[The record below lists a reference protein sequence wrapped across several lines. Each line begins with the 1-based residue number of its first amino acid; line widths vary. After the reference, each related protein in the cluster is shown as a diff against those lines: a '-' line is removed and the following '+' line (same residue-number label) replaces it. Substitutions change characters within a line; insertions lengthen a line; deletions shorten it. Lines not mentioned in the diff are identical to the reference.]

1 MSVKRNS
8 KNMLKN
14 NISLRKAARGVTLI
28 ELLVGLAVG
37 LIVLSGLIYGWSIFT
52 RQSDYLLK
60 TAQFNQDLRATM
72 QVITQDLRRA
82 VGPVSGSNPSAVE
95 IVCLNASSG
104 CTPLDPNTPLGDC
117 VVFNANIAE
126 AEDIAEIIPTTPA
139 GFRMRSG
146 RLETW
151 YSSDPTPV
159 SSIGQCPS
167 PVAPG
172 VQPEWQPLLETGTAS
187 IESLQFTVSTANSR
201 CLDLLNTPGAEETAG
216 RCPAAST
223 EKVELLQLDVT
234 LSGTAR
240 IAGGAAI
247 TFSLTDAVKIR
258 NDSVFDTPTP

>member
-1 MSVKRNS
+1 MSIKQIGAIMR
-8 KNMLKN
+8 KN
-14 NISLRKAARGVTLI
+14 NTHSRRVIKGVTLI

-95 IVCLNASSG
+95 IVCLNSSSG
-104 CTPLDPNTPLGDC
+104 CTPLVADTPVGDC

-126 AEDIAEIIPTTPA
+126 AEDTAEIIPTTPA
-139 GFRMRSG
+139 GFRMRNG

-151 YSSDPTPV
+151 YSAGPTPV

-167 PVAPG
+167 PVAPA

-187 IESLQFTVSTANSR
+187 IESLRFTVSTANSR

-216 RCPAAST
+216 RCPTGST

-240 IAGGAAI
+240 IGGGAAI
-247 TFSLTDAVKIR
+247 NFSLTDAVKIR
-258 NDSVFDTPTP
+258 NDSVFDTP